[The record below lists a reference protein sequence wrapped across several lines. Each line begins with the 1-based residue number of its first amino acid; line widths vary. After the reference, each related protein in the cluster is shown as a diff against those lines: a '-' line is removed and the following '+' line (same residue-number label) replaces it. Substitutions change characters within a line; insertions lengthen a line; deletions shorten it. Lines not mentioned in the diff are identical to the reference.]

1 MGGRHIK
8 WNLHRRSAYK
18 MELTWEV
25 GIHAKALCAVS
36 PPAHCPNQLIH
47 ASRRLDKGIN
57 FVPDRFHQT
66 FRIPGEKEHLTSEG
80 APGVTLA
87 SVDSKTWTSG
97 TKHTWLYVA
106 LVDEPGEGNLVE
118 KGDYSHSLSTQSA
131 LVTMG
136 NRSCSS
142 CRVSG

>member
-8 WNLHRRSAYK
+8 WNLHGRSAYTPK
-18 MELTWEV
+18 LFAQFLPQLTAPTSSYMPVDVWTKES
-25 GIHAKALCAVS
+25 IL
-36 PPAHCPNQLIH
+36 
-47 ASRRLDKGIN
+47 
-57 FVPDRFHQT
+57 FQT
-66 FRIPGEKEHLTSEG
+66 DSFKHFESQEKESDHLTSEG

-131 LVTMG
+131 FVTMG
-136 NRSCSS
+136 SRSWSS

>member
-1 MGGRHIK
+1 MPTYSFKH
-8 WNLHRRSAYK
+8 SD
-18 MELTWEV
+18 
-25 GIHAKALCAVS
+25 S
-36 PPAHCPNQLIH
+36 
-47 ASRRLDKGIN
+47 D
-57 FVPDRFHQT
+57 
-66 FRIPGEKEHLTSEG
+66 EKDSEHLASER

-131 LVTMG
+131 FVTMG
-136 NRSCSS
+136 SRSWSS